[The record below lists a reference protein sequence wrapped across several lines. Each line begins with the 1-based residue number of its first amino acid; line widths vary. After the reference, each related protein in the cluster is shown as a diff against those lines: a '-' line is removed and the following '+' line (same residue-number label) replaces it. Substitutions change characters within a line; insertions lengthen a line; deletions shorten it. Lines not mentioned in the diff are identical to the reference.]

1 MGKGSRKQIMNI
13 NSVILQHKS
22 VCNLVVRRKVRQ
34 SFAIMSDML
43 DNVSVGELR
52 DEFSELQMTYRNI
65 LKYTV
70 EGIHD
75 PERQRIYN
83 RLLQSILRLNDR
95 IKQDIL
101 ARYSG
106 WYTYSVRNREEKE
119 ERLRGGNIIQSVDD
133 LVFKARL
140 DKLLSSAEIGKP
152 GPDSEKARE
161 TERLSGIIFN
171 HLWLTDY
178 YGEAEESLLNLLIGS
193 GHFEWHE
200 IATFV
205 SALTLSSLRVWDPV
219 KIKLLARL
227 TADVT
232 PHVAERAIT
241 GLAFSLY
248 YHDDRLNLYPD
259 VLKTA
264 RELDAVKNF
273 RERYRMVVLQAVRS
287 RYTEQLSKRM
297 NEEILPKVVKLRP
310 RIEEKLD
317 LDRILGDN
325 PEEGQNPDWS
335 EMFRGS
341 EEMFKT
347 MEELTNLQME
357 GSDVYMSAFSGLKKF
372 DFFRELRN
380 WFIPFYPDHE
390 AVDSIFR
397 DDILG
402 PGINELAEALYK
414 TPFICNSDKF
424 SLILNMKYLPAEQKS
439 LMLKVFRME
448 LEGLEQ
454 MKYDNELTDPAAIF
468 RTTVTQ
474 YVQDLYRFFKLSDF
488 RNEFDDFFT
497 GRLDIYN
504 SLFYRETCGSVADDR
519 SMADYFFSKEY
530 YEDALALYDTIL
542 KTVNDDAELYEKAGY
557 CHQKAGEYEK
567 ALEKYSLA
575 TIIEPRTWTL
585 RKSGLCLRRLGRPAE
600 ALEAY
605 RRALQNEPDD
615 LNTILMTA
623 HCCLDTGNYEEALKH
638 YFRIEYESPGNSRVL
653 RPIAWCYLVTGKY
666 DEAEKYF
673 ERLSETGLTPFDRI
687 NIGHLALCQ
696 GNTRQAADNYISA
709 VTGGEMTAETF
720 LSAFNDD
727 IPVLTANGVNPDDL
741 PILLDYVLMNLKK
754 ES

>member
-1 MGKGSRKQIMNI
+1 MNI
-13 NSVILQHKS
+13 NTVILQHKS
-22 VCNLVVRRKVRQ
+22 VCNLVVRKKVRQ
-34 SFAIMSDML
+34 SFAIISDML
-43 DNVSVGELR
+43 DNVTVGELR
-52 DEFSELQMTYRNI
+52 DEFAELQMTYRNI

-75 PERQRIYN
+75 PERQSIYN
-83 RLLQSILRLNDR
+83 RLLQNILRLNDR
-95 IKQDIL
+95 VKQDIL

-106 WYTYSVRNREEKE
+106 WYTYSVRNREVKE
-119 ERLRGGNIIQSVDD
+119 ERLRGGNIIQNVDE
-133 LVFKARL
+133 LVFKSRL
-140 DKLLSSAEIGKP
+140 DNLLSTADIGKS
-152 GPDSEKARE
+152 GSDSEKARE
-161 TERLSGIIFN
+161 TERLSGMIFN

-178 YGEAEESLLNLLIGS
+178 YGEAEESLLDLLSGS
-193 GHFEWHE
+193 GHFEWHDT
-200 IATFV
+200 ATFV
-205 SALTLSSLRVWDPV
+205 SALTLSSLRVWDPA
-219 KIKLLARL
+219 KIKLLAKL

-232 PHVAERAIT
+232 PHVAERALT

-259 VLKTA
+259 VLKIA
-264 RELDAVKNF
+264 RDLAKIKNF
-273 RERYRMVVLQAVRS
+273 RERYRIVVLQAVRS
-287 RYTEQLSKRM
+287 RYTEQLSRRM

-317 LDRILGDN
+317 LDRILGEN

-335 EMFRGS
+335 EMFSGS
-341 EEMFKT
+341 EEIFKT

-372 DFFRELRN
+372 DFFRDLRN

-397 DDILG
+397 DEILG

-414 TPFICNSDKF
+414 TPFICNSDKY

-439 LMLKVFRME
+439 MMLKVFRME

-454 MKYDNELTDPAAIF
+454 MKYDNELTDPAAVF

-504 SLFYRETCGSVADDR
+504 SLFYREICGSVADDR

-530 YEDALALYDTIL
+530 YEDALALYLKIL
-542 KTVNDDAELYEKAGY
+542 EDVNDDAELYEKAGY
-557 CHQKAGEYEK
+557 CFQKAGEFEK
-567 ALEKYSLA
+567 ALEKYSMA

-600 ALEAY
+600 ALDYY

-623 HCCLDTGNYEEALKH
+623 HCCLDTGNYDEALRH
-638 YFRIEYESPGNSRVL
+638 YFRIEYESPGNSKVL
-653 RPIAWCYLVTGKY
+653 RPIAWCYLVTGKFT
-666 DEAEKYF
+666 DAEKYF
-673 ERLSETGLTPFDRI
+673 ERLSETGLTSYDRI
-687 NIGHLALCQ
+687 NMGHLALCR
-696 GNTRQAADNYISA
+696 GNTRQAAEHYISA
-709 VTGGEMTAETF
+709 VKGGEMTTEIF

-727 IPVLTANGVNPDDL
+727 VPVLKANGVNPDDL
-741 PILLDYVLMNLKK
+741 PILLDYVLMNLKM
-754 ES
+754 ED

>member
-1 MGKGSRKQIMNI
+1 MNI
-13 NSVILQHKS
+13 NTVILQHKS

-75 PERQRIYN
+75 PERQKIYN
-83 RLLQSILRLNDR
+83 RLLQNILRLNDR

-106 WYTYSVRNREEKE
+106 WYTYSVRTREEKE

-140 DKLLSSAEIGKP
+140 DRLLSSAEIVKP
-152 GPDSEKARE
+152 GTDSEKAKE

-178 YGEAEESLLNLLIGS
+178 YGDAEESLLNLLIGS

-200 IATFV
+200 IASFV

-219 KIKLLARL
+219 KIKLLAKL

-241 GLAFSLY
+241 GLAFCLY

-264 RELDAVKNF
+264 RELASVKNF

-287 RYTEQLSKRM
+287 RYTEQLSRRM

-317 LDRILGDN
+317 LDRILGES

-357 GSDVYMSAFSGLKKF
+357 GSDVYMSAFSGLKRF

-397 DDILG
+397 DEILG

-414 TPFICNSDKF
+414 TPFICNSDKY

-439 LMLKVFRME
+439 MMLKVFRME

-454 MKYDNELTDPAAIF
+454 MKYDNELTDPAALF
-468 RTTVTQ
+468 RTRVTQ

-504 SLFYRETCGSVADDR
+504 SLFYRETCGSVPDDR

-530 YEDALALYDTIL
+530 YEDALALYNTLL
-542 KTVNDDAELYEKAGY
+542 KNVTDDAELYEKAGY
-557 CHQKAGEYEK
+557 CYQKAGEYEK

-585 RKSGLCLRRLGRPAE
+585 RKSGHCLRRLGRTAE
-600 ALEAY
+600 ALDAY

-666 DEAEKYF
+666 AEAEKYF

-687 NIGHLALCQ
+687 NMGHLALCQ
-696 GNTRQAADNYISA
+696 GNTRQAAEYYISA
-709 VTGGEMTAETF
+709 ITGGEMTAETF

-754 ES
+754 KS

>member
-1 MGKGSRKQIMNI
+1 MNI
-13 NSVILQHKS
+13 NTVILQHKS

-43 DNVSVGELR
+43 DNVTVGELK
-52 DEFSELQMTYRNI
+52 DEFAELQMTYRNI

-75 PERQRIYN
+75 PERQKIYN
-83 RLLQSILRLNDR
+83 RLLQNILRLNDR

-106 WYTYSVRNREEKE
+106 WYTYSVRNREVKE
-119 ERLRGGNIIQSVDD
+119 ESLRGGNIIQSVDD
-133 LVFKARL
+133 LVFKSRL
-140 DKLLSSAEIGKP
+140 DNLLSSADIGRS

-178 YGEAEESLLNLLIGS
+178 YGEAEVSLLDLLIGS

-200 IATFV
+200 IATFI
-205 SALTLSSLRVWDPV
+205 SALTLSSLRVWDPA
-219 KIKLLARL
+219 KIKLLAKL
-227 TADVT
+227 TTDVT
-232 PHVAERAIT
+232 PHVAERALT
-241 GLAFSLY
+241 GMVFCLY

-259 VLKTA
+259 VLKIA
-264 RELDAVKNF
+264 GELAAVKSF
-273 RERYRMVVLQAVRS
+273 RERYRIVVLQAVRS

-317 LDRILGDN
+317 LDRILGEN

-341 EEMFKT
+341 EEMFRT

-357 GSDVYMSAFSGLKKF
+357 GSDVYMSAFSGLKRF

-397 DDILG
+397 DEILG

-414 TPFICNSDKF
+414 TPFICNSDKY

-439 LMLKVFRME
+439 MMLKVFKME

-454 MKYDNELTDPAAIF
+454 MKYDNELTDPAAVF

-504 SLFYRETCGSVADDR
+504 SLFYRKTCGSIADDR

-530 YEDALALYDTIL
+530 YEDALALYLTIL
-542 KTVNDDAELYEKAGY
+542 KSVTDDAELYEKAGY
-557 CHQKAGEYEK
+557 CYQKAGEYEK

-575 TIIEPRTWTL
+575 IIIEPRTWTL

-600 ALEAY
+600 ALDAY

-623 HCCLDTGNYEEALKH
+623 HCCLDTGNYDEALKH

-666 DEAEKYF
+666 AEAEKYF
-673 ERLSETGLTPFDRI
+673 ESLSESGLTPFDRI
-687 NIGHLALCQ
+687 NMGHLALCQ
-696 GNTRQAADNYISA
+696 NNTRKAAGHYISA
-709 VTGGEMTAETF
+709 MTDGEMTAETF

-754 ES
+754 ER